1 MSQLF
6 GLRMAMGV
14 AGGGIG
20 GAMDQSSIM
29 RLDGSASP
37 HIIQLDFHSSHLG
50 FSEARQPE
58 DGVMEPSSS

>member
-1 MSQLF
+1 MSQRF
-6 GLRMAMGV
+6 DLRMAMGV
-14 AGGGIG
+14 AVGVGGRWT
-20 GAMDQSSIM
+20 QSSIM

-58 DGVMEPSSS
+58 MG